1 MTVSKTIAISE
12 ELYDL
17 LKERKLIG
25 ESFNDV
31 IARHLAG
38 IRTASKYVG
47 GWSDLSAAEEY
58 ELGMSSKMLRE
69 NFLRPRFKMERW

>member
-38 IRTASKYVG
+38 TRTASKYVG
-47 GWSDLSAAEEY
+47 GWSDLSASEEY
-58 ELGMSSKMLRE
+58 ELGMSRRMLRE